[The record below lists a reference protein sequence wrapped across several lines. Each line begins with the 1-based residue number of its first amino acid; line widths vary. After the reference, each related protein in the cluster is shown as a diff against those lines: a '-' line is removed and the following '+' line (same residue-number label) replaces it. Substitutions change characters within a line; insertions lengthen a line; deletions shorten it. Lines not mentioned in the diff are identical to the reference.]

1 MKIYTRTGDEGM
13 SSLFDGGRVKKYDLR
28 LKTYGE
34 LDHLNVILGWCRLKN
49 TDERVAELLV
59 KITNDIFVISSIL
72 ATKDLSKLPE
82 SLKKIDFAVVEDFEK
97 LMDELTSEMP
107 ELKNFIL
114 PGGSELSLL
123 FHEAR
128 VITRTAERYIV
139 ELADNDD
146 IDLALVKYVNRLSD
160 LFFTL
165 ARFANFSVGKEEEVW
180 KS

>member
-34 LDHLNVILGWCRLKN
+34 LDHLNVILGGCRLKN
-49 TDERVAELLV
+49 TDERVADILV

-165 ARFANFSVGKEEEVW
+165 ARFANFRVGIEEEVW